1 MPKKSV
7 FLLVILALSAAA
19 AEPTIAVVDFE
30 AVNCDP
36 GLARGVS
43 ELVRAGVV
51 GIEGLRVIE
60 RAQLARIAEEQALAL
75 SGMVDES
82 DAVEAGH
89 LAGADLVALGSVT
102 EIDGAYVIQLRVV
115 DVETGEVLLGV
126 SDTAGYEGWI
136 PGKVRGLVE
145 SLADAA
151 GILKS
156 QLRTTPD
163 EYLLGYSGSGAI
175 VFHLA
180 GDIHYL
186 DLATGVGRRLTEDGL
201 SWQSAI
207 SPDGRRLAFS
217 SRRDGDLE
225 IYVMNLAT
233 GETTKLTDN
242 AADDDAPSWD
252 PDGER
257 IAFHSV
263 RDGNW
268 EIYAVDV
275 DTRETERLT
284 NDPAVDAYP
293 AWSPDGK
300 YIAFDSMRT
309 SYTGGYEVYVME
321 ADGEEP
327 TRLGAGFNP
336 EWSPDGG
343 KIVFVRQGD
352 TGGDLY
358 LADPDGKN
366 VERLTY
372 DGGAKRF
379 PCFTG
384 DGETVI
390 YDDTHTDIFA
400 LDRATGDV
408 YRVTWNGCVVPTWG
422 PAAD

>member
-1 MPKKSV
+1 MKRTI
-7 FLLVILALSAAA
+7 LLLLLATALYAD
-19 AEPTIAVVDFE
+19 EPAIAVVDFE

-43 ELVRAGVV
+43 ELVRAGIV

-75 SGMVDES
+75 SGLVDET
-82 DAVEAGH
+82 DAVEVGH
-89 LAGADLVALGSVT
+89 LAGADLIALGSVT
-102 EIDGAYVIQLRVV
+102 EIDGAFTIQLRVV
-115 DVETGEVLLGV
+115 DVKTGEVLLGV

-136 PGKVRGLVE
+136 PAKVRGLVE

-151 GILKS
+151 GVLRS
-156 QLRTTPD
+156 QLRKTPN
-163 EYLLGYSGSGAI
+163 EYLLGYSGAGAI

-186 DLATGVGRRLTEDGL
+186 DLATGVGRRLTDDGL

-207 SPDGRRLAFS
+207 SHDGRRLAFS

-225 IYVMNLAT
+225 IYVMDLDT
-233 GETTKLTDN
+233 GETTQVTDN
-242 AADDDAPSWD
+242 AVDDDAPSWD

-257 IAFHSV
+257 IAFHSF

-268 EIYAVDV
+268 EIYAVELDSG
-275 DTRETERLT
+275 ETARLT

-293 AWSPDGK
+293 AWSPDGRS
-300 YIAFDSMRT
+300 IAFDSMRT
-309 SYTGGYEVYVME
+309 SYTGGYEVYVMGL
-321 ADGEEP
+321 DDEEP
-327 TRLGAGFNP
+327 TRISAGANP
-336 EWSPDGG
+336 EWSPDGD
-343 KIVFVRQGD
+343 KIVFVRQED
-352 TGGDLY
+352 TGGDLF
-358 LADPDGKN
+358 LMDPDGEN

-384 DGETVI
+384 DGETII
-390 YDDTHTDIFA
+390 YDDTYTDIFA
-400 LDRATGDV
+400 FDRATGDV

-422 PAAD
+422 PAAE

>member
-1 MPKKSV
+1 MSKKT
-7 FLLVILALSAAA
+7 VILLIALSLGTTA

-30 AVNCDP
+30 AVNCDA

-43 ELVRAGVV
+43 ELVRAGIV
-51 GIEGLRVIE
+51 GVEGLRVVE

-75 SGMVDES
+75 SGMVDE
-82 DAVEAGH
+82 ATAAEVGH
-89 LAGADLVALGSVT
+89 LAGADLVVLGSVT
-102 EIDGAYVIQLRVV
+102 EIDGAFTIQLRVV

-145 SLADAA
+145 GLAESA

-156 QLRTTPD
+156 QLRKTPD
-163 EYLLGYSGSGAI
+163 EYLLGYSGAGAV

-186 DLATGVGRRLTEDGL
+186 DLASGVGRRLTTDGL
-201 SWQSAI
+201 SWQSAV
-207 SPDGRRLAFS
+207 SPDGRRIAFS
-217 SRRDGDLE
+217 SKRDGDLE
-225 IYVMNLAT
+225 LYVMDLAT
-233 GETTKLTDN
+233 GDTTKLTDN

-252 PDGER
+252 PDGGR
-257 IAFHSV
+257 LAFHSV

-275 DTRETERLT
+275 ETKETERLT

-293 AWSPDGK
+293 AWSPDGRE
-300 YIAFDSMRT
+300 IAFDSMRT
-309 SYTGGYEVYVME
+309 SYTGGYEVYVMG

-327 TRLGAGFNP
+327 RRLGAGANP

-343 KIVFVRQGD
+343 RIVFVRQGES
-352 TGGDLY
+352 GGDLY
-358 LADPDGKN
+358 LADPDGAD

-384 DGETVI
+384 DGNTVI
-390 YDDTHTDIFA
+390 YDDAHTDIFA
-400 LDRATGDV
+400 FDRTTGDV

-422 PAAD
+422 PAAE

>member
-1 MPKKSV
+1 MRT
-7 FLLVILALSAAA
+7 LIILLALLALGATA
-19 AEPTIAVVDFE
+19 GEPAIAVVDFE

-43 ELVRAGVV
+43 ELVRAGIV

-75 SGMVDES
+75 SGLVDET
-82 DAVEAGH
+82 DAVEVGH
-89 LAGADLVALGSVT
+89 LAGADLIALGSVT
-102 EIDGAYVIQLRVV
+102 EIDGAFTIQLRVV
-115 DVETGEVLLGV
+115 DVKTGEVLLGV

-136 PGKVRGLVE
+136 PAKVRGLVE

-151 GILKS
+151 GILRS
-156 QLRTTPD
+156 QLRKTPN
-163 EYLLGYSGSGAI
+163 EYLLGYSGAGAI

-186 DLATGVGRRLTEDGL
+186 DLATGVGRRLTDDGL

-207 SPDGRRLAFS
+207 SHDGRRLAFS

-225 IYVMNLAT
+225 IYVMELDT
-233 GETTKLTDN
+233 GETTQLTDN
-242 AADDDAPSWD
+242 AVDDDAPSWD

-275 DTRETERLT
+275 DSGETERLT

-293 AWSPDGK
+293 AWSPDGRS
-300 YIAFDSMRT
+300 IAFDSMRT
-309 SYTGGYEVYVME
+309 SYTGGYEVYVM
-321 ADGEEP
+321 DLGGEEP
-327 TRLGAGFNP
+327 TRLAAGANP
-336 EWSPDGG
+336 EWSPDGD

-352 TGGDLY
+352 TGGDLF
-358 LADPDGKN
+358 LMDPDGEN

-384 DGETVI
+384 DGETII
-390 YDDTHTDIFA
+390 YDDTYTDIFA
-400 LDRATGDV
+400 FDRETGDV
-408 YRVTWNGCVVPTWG
+408 YRVTWNGCCVPTWG
-422 PAAD
+422 PAAE

>member
-1 MPKKSV
+1 MKRTI
-7 FLLVILALSAAA
+7 LLLLLATALYAD
-19 AEPTIAVVDFE
+19 EPAIAVVDFE

-43 ELVRAGVV
+43 ELVRAGIV

-75 SGMVDES
+75 SGMVDET
-82 DAVEAGH
+82 DAVEVGH
-89 LAGADLVALGSVT
+89 LAGADLMALGSVT
-102 EIDGAYVIQLRVV
+102 EIDGAFTIQLRVV
-115 DVETGEVLLGV
+115 DVKTGEVLLGV

-145 SLADAA
+145 ALADAA
-151 GILKS
+151 GILRS

-163 EYLLGYSGSGAI
+163 EYLLGYSGAGAI

-186 DLATGVGRRLTEDGL
+186 DLATGVGRRLTDDGL

-207 SPDGRRLAFS
+207 SHDGRRLAFS

-225 IYVMNLAT
+225 IYVMELDT
-233 GETTKLTDN
+233 GETTQVTDN
-242 AADDDAPSWD
+242 AVDDDGPCWD

-268 EIYAVDV
+268 EIYAVELDSG
-275 DTRETERLT
+275 ETARLT

-293 AWSPDGK
+293 AWSPDGRS
-300 YIAFDSMRT
+300 IAFDSMRT
-309 SYTGGYEVYVME
+309 SYTGGYEVYVM
-321 ADGEEP
+321 ALDGEEP
-327 TRLGAGFNP
+327 TRITAGANP
-336 EWSPDGG
+336 EWSPDGD

-352 TGGDLY
+352 GGGDLY
-358 LADPDGKN
+358 LMDPDGEN

-384 DGETVI
+384 DGETII
-390 YDDTHTDIFA
+390 YDDTYTDIFA
-400 LDRATGDV
+400 FDRHAGDV
-408 YRVTWNGCVVPTWG
+408 YRVTWNGCCVPTWG
-422 PAAD
+422 PAEK